1 MMDLNKI
8 IGKNLKFL
16 RFQSGLSQEKFY
28 EKYNLNSKYLACIER
43 GEINISVNFLQKLS
57 QILNVTILDLITYDE
72 NKLINNKRI
81 DSKK

>member
-1 MMDLNKI
+1 MDLNKI
-8 IGKNLKFL
+8 IGKNLKFI

-57 QILNVTILDLITYDE
+57 QILNVNIRDLITYDE
-72 NKLINNKRI
+72 NKLISMRRI

>member
-1 MMDLNKI
+1 MDLNKI
-8 IGKNLKFL
+8 IGKNLKFI

-57 QILNVTILDLITYDE
+57 KILNVSIMDLINYDK
-72 NKLINNKRI
+72 NKLITNKRI